1 MSLIPT
7 LTPAYVSREDAM
19 QVMRACQNGTAS
31 LAACYGAIAGLLRE
45 RDDLQ
50 REHTLASEALADAA
64 TQDAELKQLRARY
77 DWLCAHL
84 TQIHVETTQPAD
96 SPADSPMRVTLIQ
109 AWPTLPH
116 TDAGSVDAAVAAA
129 MKEGL

>member
-1 MSLIPT
+1 MADHITTDAAMGLVSLRGCTTT
-7 LTPAYVSREDAM
+7 LECALKWLNEAYDAIE
-19 QVMRACQNGTAS
+19 S
-31 LAACYGAIAGLLRE
+31 LVQERDRLLRE
-45 RDDLQ
+45 Q
-50 REHTLASEALADAA
+50 AGASEVLADAA
-64 TQDAELKQLRARY
+64 AQDAELKQLRARY

-109 AWPTLPH
+109 AWPTLPR
-116 TDAGSVDAAVAAA
+116 TDAESVDAAVVVA